1 MYRDLARWFHLL
13 TPPEEYEV
21 EAAFY
26 GRVVT
31 ESALLPVET
40 ILELGSG
47 GGNNASHMK
56 QHFRLTLVDLSDEML
71 DLSRSINPE
80 CEHIKG
86 DMRTL
91 RLGRLFDA
99 VFVHDAIMYM
109 TSEEDLGAA
118 IRTAFEHCTAGGA
131 AVFAPDHV
139 RETLTATTDH
149 GGNDGDE
156 WSLRYLEWTWDPD
169 PEDDTYTVDYAYL
182 LRDADGRVQVDHDR
196 HTCGVFSRATWMR
209 LLEEAGFRAERR
221 EGLKDETG
229 EDVFVGVKPLEGEPA
244 S

>member
-1 MYRDLARWFHLL
+1 
-13 TPPEEYEV
+13 
-21 EAAFY
+21 
-26 GRVVT
+26 
-31 ESALLPVET
+31 
-40 ILELGSG
+40 
-47 GGNNASHMK
+47 
-56 QHFRLTLVDLSDEML
+56 ML

-118 IRTAFEHCTAGGA
+118 IRTAFDHCKAGGA

-139 RETLTATTDH
+139 RETLRATTDH

-209 LLEEAGFRAERR
+209 LLDEAGFRAERR